1 MPTLYEIQDDLRA
14 LDDALADCGGEIT
27 EDNAELFAEWFRRV
41 ESDLSGKV
49 ECYIHLIR
57 ELDARSAAMAAEAEE
72 FAAKARIEAN
82 KSKALK
88 NRLLEFMDGRRM
100 DKIKTNHF
108 TVSVSQNGSKLPLK
122 ITDESK
128 VPKAY
133 TYKPPAKIDT
143 EKIRLALMEGKKLAF
158 ATLGE
163 RGKHLRI
170 R

>member
-1 MPTLYEIQDDLRA
+1 MPTLYEIQADLRA

-72 FAAKARIEAN
+72 FAAKARIESN

-88 NRLLEFMDGRRM
+88 NRLLEFMDGRRL
-100 DKIKTNHF
+100 DKIKTDHF
-108 TVSVSQNGSKLPLK
+108 TVSVEKNGSKLPLK

-128 VPKAY
+128 VPALF
-133 TYKPPAKIDT
+133 TYQPPPKIDT
-143 EKIRLALMEGKKLAF
+143 EKIRSALTAGEKLAF
-158 ATLGE
+158 ASLGE